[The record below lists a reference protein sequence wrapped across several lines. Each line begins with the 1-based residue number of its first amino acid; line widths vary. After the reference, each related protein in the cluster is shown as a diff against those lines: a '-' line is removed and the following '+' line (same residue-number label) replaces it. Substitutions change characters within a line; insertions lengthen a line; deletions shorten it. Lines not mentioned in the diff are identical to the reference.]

1 MGPLLFTVYLNDLP
15 LHLENIILH
24 MYADDTTAYFSS
36 HQIETLED
44 VFSQDL
50 INIAKWFSYNKLVL
64 NVKKTSSMLISR
76 HQKRRFVDRDIA
88 LLKFNDHIISSV
100 TSDHFLGVI
109 IDRSLIMD
117 EHVNY
122 LYNKLLKL
130 LGLLWRIRNNL
141 DLKSKLLFYNS
152 YVQPCIDYCCTVWG
166 TCSKVHLDR
175 LTRLQ
180 TRIGRL
186 FLNNYDSSKGY
197 VQ

>member
-1 MGPLLFTVYLNDLP
+1 
-15 LHLENIILH
+15 
-24 MYADDTTAYFSS
+24 
-36 HQIETLED
+36 
-44 VFSQDL
+44 
-50 INIAKWFSYNKLVL
+50 
-64 NVKKTSSMLISR
+64 
-76 HQKRRFVDRDIA
+76 
-88 LLKFNDHIISSV
+88 
-100 TSDHFLGVI
+100 
-109 IDRSLIMD
+109 MD

-186 FLNNYDSSKGY
+186 ILNNYDSSKGY
-197 VQ
+197 VFAQLGWLTVSQRVDYNILLLVFKCIHNMAPSNLQRLFENTSRKHNYLLRKSDISLELPKPRTEAMKRSFQYRGALLWNMLPTNICKIDDLQTFKNALKKHIVKSV